1 MSTPNYRV
9 PVLPFSECPLNCN
22 ICKIRPINVPVT
34 WVSSVLFLFLFVY
47 CQFSCIKLSTVIV
60 TSEIFFLFSLY
71 LIIRNIVGVWGYL
84 GFVKMSKPDFRC
96 LFPTAGFQVWYCF
109 SSIYLFFLSSFLHFI
124 YNILGEIYILQN
136 IYLLILCS

>member
-1 MSTPNYRV
+1 M
-9 PVLPFSECPLNCN
+9 CLNILLCN
-22 ICKIRPINVPVT
+22 CT
-34 WVSSVLFLFLFVY
+34 WLRSLSWQRLSYGPSLSMLQTIFILLFVY